1 MWFHGGDTGIF
12 LCQQRWE
19 GNELRTYASARLYVG
34 FWQVYRNAKDIE
46 DVLAGKVCGMNLK
59 KQLSKYYYNHVYE
72 TAIGCRLRR
81 FIESN
86 PIAELRP
93 FNKRASISDLFVWRC
108 DDEWETE
115 FDLFNISSFVYP
127 DEQPQEECRI
137 ILFDKDGQRIGSHSI
152 TLAPFERRVLRM
164 SDYLGSER
172 GFGTFAVF
180 HHSICASHY
189 EAYKTHLTER
199 GYIGYR
205 RKGDVLKSFCHG
217 NLQALSQ
224 GSEQQD
230 FSYVAATTVP
240 MRYHPQ
246 LILSDSPMIELIY
259 TNPSA
264 RSRALSINLFDKD
277 SRKVGERHVI
287 IPARSVRII
296 KIDNAEKRIHTFDNV
311 GGIVM
316 WRPIIKKYYGTHF
329 DVMHG

>member
-1 MWFHGGDTGIF
+1 MS
-12 LCQQRWE
+12 
-19 GNELRTYASARLYVG
+19 LRKT
-34 FWQVYRNAKDIE
+34 
-46 DVLAGKVCGMNLK
+46 
-59 KQLSKYYYNHVYE
+59 LSKYYYSHVYE
-72 TAIGCRLRR
+72 TALGSRLRR
-81 FIESN
+81 FIESK

-93 FNKRASISDLFVWRC
+93 FNKRAAISDLFVWRC

-127 DEQPQEECRI
+127 AEQPQEECRI
-137 ILFDKDGQRIGSHSI
+137 ILFDKDGRRMGSHSL
-152 TLAPFERRVLRM
+152 TLVPFERRILKL
-164 SDYLGSER
+164 SDYLGSEK

-180 HHSICASHY
+180 HHASCVSRY
-189 EAYKTHLTER
+189 EAFKTHLTER

-224 GSEQQD
+224 APEQKG
-230 FSYVAATTVP
+230 FSYVAATVAP

-246 LILSDSPMIELIY
+246 LILSDSHMIELIY

-264 RSRALSINLFDKD
+264 HSKALSINFFDKN
-277 SRKVGERHVI
+277 SNKVDERHVI
-287 IPARSVRII
+287 VPARSVRII
-296 KIDNAEKRIHTFDNV
+296 KIDNPDKAIHTFDNV

-316 WRPIIKKYYGTHF
+316 WRPVIKKYYDTHF